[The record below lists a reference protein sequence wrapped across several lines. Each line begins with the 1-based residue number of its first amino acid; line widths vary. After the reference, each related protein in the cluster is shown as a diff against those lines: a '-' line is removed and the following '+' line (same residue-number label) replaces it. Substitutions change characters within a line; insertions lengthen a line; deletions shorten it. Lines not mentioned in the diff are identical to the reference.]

1 MERSGVKIPWWLR
14 ILCWLAVFFTGRSLN
29 VWQVTKYGFMPLTFP
44 FGDWIPVANRWLASI
59 GDVMQLFGIV
69 AIVLATLI
77 RFGDERYARAGG
89 RA

>member
-1 MERSGVKIPWWLR
+1 MTFWLR
-14 ILCWLAVFFTGRSLN
+14 ILAYVLVWFAGRSLN
-29 VWQVTKYGFMPLTFP
+29 VWQVSTHGGVMPFSFP
-44 FGDWIPVANRWLASI
+44 FGDWIPVAQRWLVSI
-59 GDVMQLFGIV
+59 GDVMQLVGIV

>member
-1 MERSGVKIPWWLR
+1 MTFWLR
-14 ILCWLAVFFTGRSLN
+14 ILAYALIWFAGRSLN
-29 VWQVTKYGFMPLTFP
+29 IWQVSTHGGVMPFTFP

-69 AIVLATLI
+69 AIVLATLL
-77 RFGDERYARAGG
+77 RFADERYVRAGG